1 MQVPIN
7 YQSICA
13 NSFQPV
19 NISQQNNQVKFVSTS
34 KKENTNGNNILKVQI
49 DFIAKIIVNHLSIC
63 VKLYQAINYK
73 QCKISTN
80 KHLANKEITTFY

>member
-1 MQVPIN
+1 MILIN
-7 YQSICA
+7 VSVYQLSINLC
-13 NSFQPV
+13 
-19 NISQQNNQVKFVSTS
+19 KFIATS
-34 KKENTNGNNILKVQI
+34 EKGNKNGNNILKVQI